1 MVVLLVGKNYGHEFD
16 ILRDEIRSRGE
27 DVELIDTRDWPG
39 EKPITFLPG
48 SGTLRI
54 GDRNLLLDEIDGV
67 YFRQNSLF
75 VPAVEDYV
83 NGFIS
88 EDENPYSAITQL
100 REYRGLF
107 KSVLQRVADRD
118 RPVSPGVGALD
129 WQEMGPRACGV
140 FESLDVPTP
149 ETTVTSDP
157 EEVKEFLQANERAV
171 YKPVAELGGADVMT
185 SDEADQVDELVTPV
199 MLQELVPGEDVR
211 AYVVDGEY
219 VGAFKYASEDS
230 EFSFKDDP
238 DTVAAEDVA
247 LPESAKRDVLRA
259 VETSEMTYSA
269 VDVRLDGDGSYALLE
284 VNAGGR
290 FMLSDSDDVTNV
302 TEALVEYLLG
312 DGTT

>member
-1 MVVLLVGKNYGHEFD
+1 MVVLLVGKHYGHEFD
-16 ILRDEIRSRGE
+16 VLRDEIRDRGE
-27 DVELIDTRDWPG
+27 DVEIVDTNDWPS
-39 EKPITFLPG
+39 EKPITFLPE

-54 GDRNLLLDEIDGV
+54 GERNLLLDEIDGV

-83 NGFIS
+83 TGLVS

-107 KSVLQRVADRD
+107 KSVLQRIADRG

-129 WQEMGPRACGV
+129 WQEMGPRACAS

-149 ETTVTSDP
+149 ETVVTTDP
-157 EEVKEFLQANERAV
+157 EEVKRFLRANERAV

-185 SDEADQVDELVTPV
+185 SDEANRIDELVTPV
-199 MLQELVPGEDVR
+199 MLQELVPGDDVR

-219 VGAFKYASEDS
+219 VGAFRYASEDR

-238 DTVAAEDVA
+238 DTVAAEDIA
-247 LPESAKRDVLRA
+247 LPERVRRDVRRA
-259 VETSEMTYSA
+259 VETSGMTYSA
-269 VDVRLDGDGSYALLE
+269 VDVRLDEDGSYALLE

-290 FMLSDSDDVTNV
+290 FMLSDSSGVTNV
-302 TEALVEYLLG
+302 TEALVEYLLS
-312 DGTT
+312 DTAA